1 MRVKIDEHWCILSL
15 SLSALPLLTVVAKY
29 AEVAFFELFKGVLEQ
44 HGKVV
49 DALRAVLCQAN
60 EEVLED
66 DRVLILSDLAAQLL
80 SLNRR
85 CEEHWLSAK
94 RFKKG
99 PKLFHILRIEAGEE
113 MGYQILDESMKLNLE
128 DGIRL
133 ILLEVQNLLA
143 SLVEHHRGYA
153 RVVLHKKGQL
163 LESVLV

>member
-1 MRVKIDEHWCILSL
+1 MRVEIDEHWCILSSAL
-15 SLSALPLLTVVAKY
+15 SLLTGVAKR
-29 AEVAFFELFKGVLEQ
+29 AEEAFFELLEGILEERRQ
-44 HGKVV
+44 VV

-66 DRVLILSDLAAQLL
+66 DRVLILRDLAAQLF

-113 MGYQILDESMKLNLE
+113 VGYQILDESVKLNLE
-128 DGIRL
+128 DGICL
-133 ILLEVQNLLA
+133 ILLKVQNLFA

-153 RVVLHKKGQL
+153 RVVLHKKSQL
-163 LESVLV
+163 FESVLV